1 MKIYFAGSIRGGRD
15 NRELYCGII
24 SLLQK
29 YGTVLTEHIG
39 NQTLSDQGE
48 FERSDELIFKRDVKL
63 LDECDVVIA
72 EVTTPS
78 LGVGYEIGRIE
89 NKKPILCIYQ
99 EQENKKLSAMLA
111 GNDNLQTERYETLS
125 DVDKLL
131 EEFTR
136 NLNLP

>member
-1 MKIYFAGSIRGGRD
+1 M
-15 NRELYCGII
+15 
-24 SLLQK
+24 
-29 YGTVLTEHIG
+29 
-39 NQTLSDQGE
+39 
-48 FERSDELIFKRDVKL
+48 KL